1 MSFHYLTLCRW
12 QLKIGFRHCLKWH
25 WITLNSKGGLVS
37 LQLLLPRW
45 QHIDQLL
52 WKAEVDLENVEDM
65 YLRQVFFRWEL
76 WPNPPES
83 QVIVWSFQNLARDV
97 FGSFLFHN
105 THMTPRGCH
114 VWSETDGRHIDN
126 QKETYSLGRWFGKL
140 NSLHNIGR
148 PEIFRWI
155 MRVMFLEFSITK
167 RNVGFRVV
175 AKDDWWYVPLRTI
188 LPLRTVNFWST
199 NIHPSHRFASWL
211 QPKSDQNFLR
221 PRGRVKQMSTG
232 GFFQSFRYVSLTVE
246 TSNES

>member
-1 MSFHYLTLCRW
+1 MQMTAEDRLPSLFEMTLNNPKQQGRTRFTPAIAARADSTSTSSFGKRRW
-12 QLKIGFRHCLKWH
+12 IWRMLKICIWGRF
-25 WITLNSKGGLVS
+25 
-37 LQLLLPRW
+37 
-45 QHIDQLL
+45 
-52 WKAEVDLENVEDM
+52 
-65 YLRQVFFRWEL
+65 FFRWEL